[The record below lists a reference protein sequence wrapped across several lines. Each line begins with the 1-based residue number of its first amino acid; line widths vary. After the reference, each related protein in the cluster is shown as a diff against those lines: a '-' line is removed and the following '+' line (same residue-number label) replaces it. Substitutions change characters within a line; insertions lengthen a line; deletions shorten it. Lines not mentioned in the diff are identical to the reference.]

1 MIVIP
6 ETKGVSLE
14 AMDALFGVVPH
25 DHDALQQ
32 GRMGAAL
39 NLNKVDGDAL
49 SSGEKTQTRAHV
61 EAV

>member
-1 MIVIP
+1 M
-6 ETKGVSLE
+6 E

-25 DHDALQQ
+25 DHEALQQ

-39 NLNKVDGDAL
+39 NLNKVYDDTN
-49 SSGEKTQTRAHV
+49 STGEKAQTRSHV